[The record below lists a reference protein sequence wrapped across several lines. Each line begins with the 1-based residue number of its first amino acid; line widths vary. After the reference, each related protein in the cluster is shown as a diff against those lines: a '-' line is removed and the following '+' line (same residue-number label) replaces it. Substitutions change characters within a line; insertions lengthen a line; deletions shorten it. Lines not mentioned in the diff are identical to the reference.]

1 MASTYRIESQ
11 KYSGRYMYLSCTQTK
26 DIKTNTSTINWTLTV
41 TGGSVNYYATGP
53 TTVKINNETVYYKA
67 KTNASSQQF
76 PAAKGSISGSIVVEH
91 DTNGNAT
98 IPVSIRTNI
107 YTGVLQTNSGTWTL
121 DSIPRFAVL
130 ESAPDF
136 NDEENPTITYSNP
149 AGNNVTSLRACI
161 SLDGTNADIA
171 YRDISKT
178 SNSYT
183 FSLTEAERDVLR
195 AATTGDNTRSVK
207 FHLYTL
213 IGTNENYTSAVK
225 TFTIKNPD
233 PVINPTITDTNSVTI
248 ALTGNNKR
256 LIRYFSDAQIV
267 IGASAVKKATLTSK
281 SVACGSD
288 ILTNNGTIKGVTT
301 NKFVFTAT
309 DNRRNSTVKTYTSSD
324 ASPIYSFVNY
334 IKPTCSLANNMPD
347 AEGTMDVRVT
357 GNYFNDSFGKEHN
370 ALNVYYRYKKAS
382 DEWTDSDKWVLMP
395 VTVSVN
401 TYVATTSVT
410 GLDYQTAYTF
420 QAYTRDVLMSTD
432 PQEITVKS
440 TPVFDWGEHDF
451 KFNVPVYDEFNT
463 IIRNGKA
470 AYAGSG
476 TNAINPNTTLEEL
489 CLTDHENAPR
499 PGYWFFIRTML
510 YTDTD
515 NLTTTAYRAQLA
527 IPSGA
532 TMSVYHR
539 TYSVNSGWSAW
550 RRLLNEDEKFTQTK
564 LLWVN
569 ASTTSS
575 LANTTLS
582 LDLTDYDLVHIEFLT
597 NCSSGA
603 WKSYRVT
610 MTVPV
615 NHDTEWKNYKAVG
628 YSETG
633 ANMAFRAFHMGNNTI
648 RFGEGYYA
656 TTYGATSLTTNN
668 NLYIPLR
675 IYGVKGVS

>member
-1 MASTYRIESQ
+1 MASTYRLDSH
-11 KYSGRYMYLSCTQTK
+11 KYDGRYMYLTCTQTR
-26 DIKTNTSTINWTLTV
+26 DLATNTSKIDWKLTV
-41 TGGSVNYYATGP
+41 TGGSYNYYATGP
-53 TTVKINNETVYYKA
+53 TTIKINGETVYYKA
-67 KTNASSQQF
+67 KTNASTQTF
-76 PAAKGSISGSIVVEH
+76 PAAKGSTSGTTTVVH
-91 DTNGNAT
+91 DINGNAA
-98 IPVSIRTNI
+98 IEVSIRTNI
-107 YTGVLQTNSGTWTL
+107 YTGVLKTTTGTWTL
-121 DSIPRFAVL
+121 DSIDRFATLVY
-130 ESAPDF
+130 APDF

-178 SNSYT
+178 ETSYT
-183 FSLTEAERDVLR
+183 FNLTEAERDVLR
-195 AATTGDNTRSVK
+195 AATTGGNTRSVK

-213 IGTNENYTSAVK
+213 IGSNENYTSVAK

-233 PVINPTITDTNSVTI
+233 PVINPTITDTNNVTI
-248 ALTGNNKR
+248 ALTGNNNR

-267 IGASAVKKATLTSK
+267 IGAYAVKKATLTSK

-301 NKFVFTAT
+301 NKFVFTAI

-347 AEGTMDVRVT
+347 AEGTMVVRVT

-395 VTVSVN
+395 VTVSAN

-440 TPVFDWGEHDF
+440 TPVFDWGECDF

-463 IIRNGKA
+463 VIRNGKA
-470 AYAGSG
+470 AYTGSG
-476 TNAINPNTTLEEL
+476 TKAVDPNTTTEEL
-489 CLTDHENAPR
+489 CLTDHANCPK

-510 YTDTD
+510 YGD
-515 NLTTTAYRAQLA
+515 LATTAYRSQIAY
-527 IPSGA
+527 PSGA

-539 TYSVNSGWSAW
+539 FYSSDSGWSPW
-550 RRLLNEDEKFTQTK
+550 RRHLNEDESYIQAKT
-564 LLWVN
+564 LWRN

-575 LANTTLS
+575 FGNQTLTI
-582 LDLTDYDLVHIEFLT
+582 DLTNYDLVLVEFLT
-597 NCSSGA
+597 NCSTGA
-603 WKSYRVT
+603 WQSYRIT

-615 NHDTEWKNYKAVG
+615 NHETDWKNYKAVG
-628 YSETG
+628 FGSNG
-633 ANMAFRAFHMGNNTI
+633 SDIAFRAFHMGSDKI
-648 RFGEGYYA
+648 KFGDSYHASTYA
-656 TTYGATSLTTNN
+656 TSSLTVDN

-675 IYGVKGVS
+675 IYGIKGVT